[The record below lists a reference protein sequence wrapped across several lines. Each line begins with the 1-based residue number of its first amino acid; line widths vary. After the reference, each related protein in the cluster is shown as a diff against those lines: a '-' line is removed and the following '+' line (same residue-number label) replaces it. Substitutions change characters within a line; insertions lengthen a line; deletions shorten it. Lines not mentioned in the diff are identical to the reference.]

1 MAIADGGTP
10 TVTDGRLDLAAYERT
25 RQEIIDKYRELEA
38 VKRDLAVKETRFRQV
53 CQTLPAEYRPVDDGI
68 LNRLGEQLSRA
79 EQAIEGLIAD
89 LGFPFAAYED
99 SRKWTDVNAAA
110 TRASN
115 EIFKIARHGSDVSTW
130 RNGVSQDLTAGRMYP
145 NAAKPGPRFPW
156 IGPAGDNYRS
166 QIPGQQ
172 AAADRVA
179 TIAIRTAGAMVSI
192 AVNVV
197 FLYLALLLM
206 IVALIVAIKLIAAAM
221 AALTGVV
228 AWLLSTGIGIALAF
242 AVVVGLRL
250 FWRNAV
256 QLLWKAIQTLFA
268 AVVSFIATEIG
279 ARMAVSQQSLLMRN
293 MLLEEQPGTPYQTPA
308 FAPDG
313 HWPNPTGDEEF
324 PHMAKVRGQWKV
336 VTLGVYE

>member
-1 MAIADGGTP
+1 
-10 TVTDGRLDLAAYERT
+10 VTDGRLDLAAYERT

-38 VKRDLAVKETRFRQV
+38 VKRDLATKETRFRQV

-68 LNRLGEQLSRA
+68 LNRVSEQLSRA
-79 EQAIEGLIAD
+79 GQAIEGMMED

-115 EIFKIARHGSDVSTW
+115 EVFKIARHGSDVTTW
-130 RNGVSQDLTAGRMYP
+130 RDGVSQSLTAGRMYP
-145 NAAKPGPRFPW
+145 NARPGPRFPW
-156 IGPAGDNYRS
+156 IGAAGDNYRS
-166 QIPGQQ
+166 QIPNQQ
-172 AAADRVA
+172 AAADRLA
-179 TIAIRTAGAMVSI
+179 TMAIRTAGAVSSI

-206 IVALIVAIKLIAAAM
+206 IVALIAAIKLIGAAM

-242 AVVVGLRL
+242 AVVAGLRL
-250 FWRNAV
+250 FWRNAA
-256 QLLWKAIQTLFA
+256 QLLWKSIQTLFA
-268 AVVSFIATEIG
+268 AVVSFIATEVG
-279 ARMAVSQQSLLMRN
+279 ARMAVSQQTLLLRN

-313 HWPNPTGDEEF
+313 RWPNPTRDEEF
-324 PHMAKVRGQWKV
+324 PHMAKVGGQWKV
-336 VTLGVYE
+336 VTLGVYEK